1 MILAICQGFCVCIA
15 TTTTYTDGDNHE
27 RATLDA
33 HSPRRYI
40 LRQNQDNGTSRRRI
54 RNHPMMVREAM
65 ETQESRSERVTI
77 IVTEAEKQAVRAVAA
92 ARGLTESDVMRDMT
106 VAQVLAEY
114 GRIRAALGIEPA
126 A

>member
-1 MILAICQGFCVCIA
+1 MDMHV
-15 TTTTYTDGDNHE
+15 
-27 RATLDA
+27 
-33 HSPRRYI
+33 
-40 LRQNQDNGTSRRRI
+40 SR
-54 RNHPMMVREAM
+54 P
-65 ETQESRSERVTI
+65 ERVTI
-77 IVTEAEKQAVRAVAA
+77 MVTEEEKQAVRAVAA